1 MAIFNRVFLSFKR
14 KFSFSVKDDISKY
27 VFYKIVDTD
36 FDCGYVLQCI
46 NTKSHFNVSISD
58 LVFDL
63 DLLYRLHPVQA
74 CYIGLQYA
82 AFIKNHEQKSKIT
95 SYQKNDSSVFEYGIL
110 KIKYQIRNGD
120 ICYVNTNTLDE
131 FIMKPRD
138 IAYEES
144 LIDKFHAE
152 HAFFIGFQAGIQIN
166 KMEEKLISKK
176 PENVFYLV

>member
-1 MAIFNRVFLSFKR
+1 MAIFNRVFLSLKR
-14 KFSFSVKDDISKY
+14 KFNFSVEDDISKY

-36 FDCGYVLQCI
+36 CECGYILQCI

-82 AFIKNHEQKSKIT
+82 FYIKKHEQTSKIT
-95 SYQKNDSSVFEYGIL
+95 TYKKNNSSVFEYGVL
-110 KIKYQIRNGD
+110 KIQYQIRNGD
-120 ICYVNTNTLDE
+120 ICYINTTTLDE
-131 FIMKPRD
+131 FIMSPRE
-138 IAYEES
+138 IAYEEN

-152 HAFFIGFQAGIQIN
+152 HAFYIGFQAGLEIN
-166 KMEEKLISKK
+166 KMEEQPNLEK
-176 PENVFYLV
+176 PTNVLYLA